1 MDYLKDPIKL
11 ELKEIID
18 GGDTIVSISTGSSTT
33 KKGEAYNNEYC
44 HVWKVK
50 NNKIVS
56 LIEYLDT
63 QMLSEMLSEQSGTQ
77 NIILEP
83 ISILL
88 TTKGHPFDK
97 GSFFQLFDSF
107 ENVEYTHVEHP
118 AAQLILNPLNAKDYS
133 VLVFYD
139 MPGIDFH
146 ENHPGK
152 EIAPSKEF
160 KKGFLDLSLIHI

>member
-1 MDYLKDPIKL
+1 M
-11 ELKEIID
+11 
-18 GGDTIVSISTGSSTT
+18 
-33 KKGEAYNNEYC
+33 
-44 HVWKVK
+44 
-50 NNKIVS
+50 
-56 LIEYLDT
+56 
-63 QMLSEMLSEQSGTQ
+63 
-77 NIILEP
+77 EP

-152 EIAPSKEF
+152 EIAQ
-160 KKGFLDLSLIHI
+160 LINLLISEDSNYMTGEVLQVSGADWI